1 MRAIRVAS
9 AALLGL
15 TALGLTAPAAHARG
29 DETGF
34 QGTVL
39 PRTIPAG
46 GQVTLHAVGCAT
58 DVRISSGIFED
69 VVIRKGESHAKA
81 VVDRDVE
88 AGASYE
94 IRFHCGTFWRT
105 SDVTVAGGR
114 PSRPPTPAPI
124 VPSRGAHAG
133 EGGTAAGFDLRET
146 GLGVLLVTGSVG
158 AAYLL
163 SRRRTGDDGA

>member
-34 QGTVL
+34 QGAVL
-39 PRTIPAG
+39 PQTIAAG
-46 GQVTLHAVGCAT
+46 GQVTLQAVGCTT

-69 VVIRKGESHAKA
+69 VVIRKGESSAKA
-81 VVDRDVE
+81 VVDWDVKV
-88 AGASYE
+88 GASYE
-94 IRFHCGTFWRT
+94 ITFYCGTFWQT
-105 SDVTVAGGR
+105 TNVTIAGGR
-114 PSRPPTPAPI
+114 HSHAPTPAPI

-133 EGGTAAGFDLRET
+133 EGGTVAGFDLKEV
-146 GLGVLLVTGSVG
+146 GLGALLITGSIG
-158 AAYLL
+158 AAYHL

>member
-39 PRTIPAG
+39 PQTIAAG
-46 GQVTLHAVGCAT
+46 GQVTLRAVGCAT
-58 DVRISSGIFED
+58 DVRVSSGIFED
-69 VVIRKGESHAKA
+69 VVIRRGESQAKA
-81 VVDRDVE
+81 VVDWDVK
-88 AGASYE
+88 AGASYA
-94 IRFHCGTFWRT
+94 ITFYCGTFWQT
-105 SDVTVAGGR
+105 SNVTIAGGR
-114 PSRPPTPAPI
+114 QGHSPTPAPV

-133 EGGTAAGFDLRET
+133 EGGTVAGFDLREI
-146 GLGVLLVTGSVG
+146 GLGALLITGSIG
-158 AAYLL
+158 AAYHL
-163 SRRRTGDDGA
+163 SRRTGDDGA